1 MTIPQPPDRTIAA
14 AGLIV
19 SYAVIIGFTDNF
31 VLGISEEVGL
41 WQLHLTRSV
50 LAMALLIALAP
61 LMGLKL
67 WPRSWGGVTA
77 RSALHGVGIMIYFGA
92 LGFLPVAVVA
102 AGLFTAPIFVLLIS
116 GLVYRQ
122 RIGPYRIAAV
132 AIGFL
137 GVILVLG
144 PLAQEGESLAALL
157 PVAAGALYAMGNIAT
172 RQWCANETA
181 ETLLAGF
188 FVGLGVLG
196 AIGMAV
202 LTFLPVEVP
211 AGPLGY
217 LLRGAVWPSG
227 NAFFWITVQAVGSL
241 IGVGL
246 AIRAYQI
253 ADAGRVSVLEYT
265 ILPASAFWTWLLW
278 GEVLGGVA
286 WIGMALIAAAG
297 ILIAMRARAEEARP

>member
-1 MTIPQPPDRTIAA
+1 MTIAPPDRTLAA
-14 AGLIV
+14 AGLII

-50 LAMALLIALAP
+50 LAMVLLIALAP
-61 LMGLKL
+61 VMGLKL
-67 WPRSWGGVTA
+67 WPKSWGGVVA

-116 GLVYRQ
+116 GLFYHQ
-122 RIGPYRIAAV
+122 RIGPFHIAAV
-132 AIGFL
+132 AIGFV

-144 PLAQEGESLAALL
+144 RSALEGQSFAALL
-157 PVAAGALYAMGNIAT
+157 PVAAGAFYAMGNIAT
-172 RQWCANETA
+172 RQWCAGETA

-196 AIGMAV
+196 AIGMV
-202 LTFLPVEVP
+202 VFTLLPLEVP
-211 AGPLGY
+211 EGPLGY
-217 LLRGAVWPSG
+217 LLRGAVRPSG
-227 NAFFWITVQAVGSL
+227 SAFFWIAVQAVGSL

-265 ILPASAFWTWLLW
+265 ILPASAFWTWVLW
-278 GEVLGGVA
+278 GETLGREA

-297 ILIAMRARAEEARP
+297 ILIAMRARAEEAST